1 VKNSNRSCLDV
12 GGGKKWYWSQR
23 SLQQELQGIGQVNSG
38 PVSQMPSSVVAC
50 FTAVPF
56 EFSRVRPLMPTK
68 SFLPG
73 LILVF
78 CAVPSLCSV
87 AAERSAPAQSNSAST
102 TLIETASRQYENG
115 QLDQAAATLERAL
128 HIQPNNPA
136 TLHYLGV
143 LRLQQGQYQQ
153 AETLAARS
161 NIRVGRNVEL
171 RNRNFQ
177 LIQAAQQAQ
186 SSGTPPNAKE
196 DVVAV
201 QKGLE
206 EEAQRRREAEVA
218 VAEQSTPDTG
228 NDAGNLARAEAYRG
242 LDAPSAGRAGPEGKL
257 QMANVEPERAYAE
270 VEIPRGHMPRPGKC
284 RIWFPDRPAGHQPA
298 PGKCKKLR
306 HRVPPGAYLVRG

>member
-1 VKNSNRSCLDV
+1 MT
-12 GGGKKWYWSQR
+12 
-23 SLQQELQGIGQVNSG
+23 I
-38 PVSQMPSSVVAC
+38 
-50 FTAVPF
+50 
-56 EFSRVRPLMPTK
+56 K
-68 SFLPG
+68 SFPPS

-78 CAVPSLCSV
+78 CAVASLCSV
-87 AAERSAPAQSNSAST
+87 AAERRAPAQSNSAST
-102 TLIETASRQYENG
+102 TLIETASRQYELG
-115 QLDQAAATLERAL
+115 ELDQAAASLERAL

-186 SSGTPPNAKE
+186 ASNTPPNARE
-196 DVVAV
+196 NQVAV

-206 EEAQRRREAEVA
+206 EETQRRRAAEMA
-218 VAEQSTPDTG
+218 VVEQSPPDPG
-228 NDAGNLARAEAYRG
+228 RDARNFARATADQA
-242 LDAPSAGRAGPEGKL
+242 LDSPTAGRPRPEGAL
-257 QMANVEPERAYAE
+257 QRASVEPAPAYDG
-270 VEIPRGHMPRPGKC
+270 VEIPRGHLPPPGKC
-284 RIWFPDRPAGHQPA
+284 RIWFPDRPPGHQPK

-306 HRVPPGAYLVRG
+306 DRVPPGAYLVLG

>member
-1 VKNSNRSCLDV
+1 
-12 GGGKKWYWSQR
+12 
-23 SLQQELQGIGQVNSG
+23 
-38 PVSQMPSSVVAC
+38 MPN
-50 FTAVPF
+50 
-56 EFSRVRPLMPTK
+56 K

-73 LILVF
+73 LILAF
-78 CAVPSLCSV
+78 CAVVPLGSFG
-87 AAERSAPAQSNSAST
+87 AERRAPSQSNSAST

-161 NIRVGRNVEL
+161 NLRVGRNVEL

-177 LIQAAQQAQ
+177 LIQAAQQANA
-186 SSGTPPNAKE
+186 SGTSPNARE
-196 DVVAV
+196 DLIAL

-206 EEAQRRREAEVA
+206 EEAQRRRGAELQVA
-218 VAEQSTPDTG
+218 SVKPPP
-228 NDAGNLARAEAYRG
+228 AY
-242 LDAPSAGRAGPEGKL
+242 D
-257 QMANVEPERAYAE
+257 E
-270 VEIPRGHMPRPGKC
+270 VEIPRGQWPPPGKC
-284 RIWFPDRPAGHQPA
+284 RIWFPDRPPGHQPA

-306 HRVPPGAYLVRG
+306 DRVPSGAYLVRG

>member
-1 VKNSNRSCLDV
+1 
-12 GGGKKWYWSQR
+12 
-23 SLQQELQGIGQVNSG
+23 
-38 PVSQMPSSVVAC
+38 
-50 FTAVPF
+50 
-56 EFSRVRPLMPTK
+56 MPTK
-68 SFLPG
+68 NFLPG
-73 LILVF
+73 LILAF
-78 CAVPSLCSV
+78 CAVASLCSV
-87 AAERSAPAQSNSAST
+87 AAERRVPAQSNNAST

-161 NIRVGRNVEL
+161 NLRVGRNVAL

-186 SSGTPPNAKE
+186 ASGAPPNAKE
-196 DVVAV
+196 DLVAV

-206 EEAQRRREAEVA
+206 EETQRRRKAEMA
-218 VAEQSTPDTG
+218 VFEQSNPDTG
-228 NDAGNLARAEAYRG
+228 RDAGNFAGAETDR
-242 LDAPSAGRAGPEGKL
+242 LSDAPAAGRAEPEGQL
-257 QMANVEPERAYAE
+257 QMVNVEPEPAYTE
-270 VEIPRGHMPRPGKC
+270 VEIPRGHMPPPGKC
-284 RIWFPDRPAGHQPA
+284 RIWFPDRPPGHQPA

-306 HRVPPGAYLVRG
+306 HRVPSGAYLVHG

>member
-1 VKNSNRSCLDV
+1 
-12 GGGKKWYWSQR
+12 
-23 SLQQELQGIGQVNSG
+23 
-38 PVSQMPSSVVAC
+38 
-50 FTAVPF
+50 
-56 EFSRVRPLMPTK
+56 MPTK

-73 LILVF
+73 LILAF
-78 CAVPSLCSV
+78 CAVASLCSV
-87 AAERSAPAQSNSAST
+87 AAERRAPSQSNSAST

-161 NIRVGRNVEL
+161 NMRVGRNVEL

-186 SSGTPPNAKE
+186 ASGTPANAKE
-196 DVVAV
+196 DLVAV
-201 QKGLE
+201 QKGLQE
-206 EEAQRRREAEVA
+206 ESQRHREADMA
-218 VAEQSTPDTG
+218 FAEQSTADNG
-228 NDAGNLARAEAYRG
+228 RDAGNFARATAERVSVSPAASGPRSEGETQAAFVPPAPAYG
-242 LDAPSAGRAGPEGKL
+242 
-257 QMANVEPERAYAE
+257 E
-270 VEIPRGHMPRPGKC
+270 VEIPRGHLPPPGKC
-284 RIWFPDRPAGHQPA
+284 RIWFPDRPPGHQPA

-306 HRVPPGAYLVRG
+306 HRVPPGAYLVHG

>member
-1 VKNSNRSCLDV
+1 
-12 GGGKKWYWSQR
+12 
-23 SLQQELQGIGQVNSG
+23 
-38 PVSQMPSSVVAC
+38 
-50 FTAVPF
+50 
-56 EFSRVRPLMPTK
+56 MPTK

-78 CAVPSLCSV
+78 CAVASFCSV
-87 AAERSAPAQSNSAST
+87 AAERRAPAQSNSAST

-161 NIRVGRNVEL
+161 NMRVGRNVEL

-186 SSGTPPNAKE
+186 ASGTPPNAKE
-196 DVVAV
+196 DLAAA
-201 QKGLE
+201 QKGLQ
-206 EEAQRRREAEVA
+206 EEAQRRREAEMA

-228 NDAGNLARAEAYRG
+228 RDTGNFASAETGRDS
-242 LDAPSAGRAGPEGKL
+242 DAPTTGRARSEGKL
-257 QMANVEPERAYAE
+257 QMANVEPEPAYGE
-270 VEIPRGHMPRPGKC
+270 VEIPRGHLPPPGKC
-284 RIWFPDRPAGHQPA
+284 RIWFPDRPPGHQPA

-306 HRVPPGAYLVRG
+306 YRVPSGAYLVHG

>member
-1 VKNSNRSCLDV
+1 
-12 GGGKKWYWSQR
+12 
-23 SLQQELQGIGQVNSG
+23 
-38 PVSQMPSSVVAC
+38 
-50 FTAVPF
+50 
-56 EFSRVRPLMPTK
+56 MPTK
-68 SFLPG
+68 SFLSG
-73 LILVF
+73 LILAY
-78 CAVPSLCSV
+78 CAVASLCSV
-87 AAERSAPAQSNSAST
+87 AAERRAPAQSNSAST

-161 NIRVGRNVEL
+161 NLRVGRNVAL

-186 SSGTPPNAKE
+186 ASGTPPNAKE
-196 DVVAV
+196 DLVAV

-206 EEAQRRREAEVA
+206 EETQRRRDAEMA
-218 VAEQSTPDTG
+218 VVEQSTPDTG
-228 NDAGNLARAEAYRG
+228 RDAGNFAGAETG
-242 LDAPSAGRAGPEGKL
+242 GVSDAPAAGRAGPEGKL
-257 QMANVEPERAYAE
+257 QMANVESERAYAE
-270 VEIPRGHMPRPGKC
+270 VEIPRGHMPPPGKC
-284 RIWFPDRPAGHQPA
+284 RIWFPDRPPGQQPA

-306 HRVPPGAYLVRG
+306 YRVPSGAYLVRG

>member
-1 VKNSNRSCLDV
+1 
-12 GGGKKWYWSQR
+12 
-23 SLQQELQGIGQVNSG
+23 
-38 PVSQMPSSVVAC
+38 
-50 FTAVPF
+50 
-56 EFSRVRPLMPTK
+56 MPTK
-68 SFLPG
+68 NYLPG
-73 LILVF
+73 LFLVL
-78 CAVPSLCSV
+78 CAAASFCSV
-87 AAERSAPAQSNSAST
+87 AAERRAPAQSNSAST

-186 SSGTPPNAKE
+186 SSSTPTNAKTDLVAGQKRVE
-196 DVVAV
+196 DET
-201 QKGLE
+201 L
-206 EEAQRRREAEVA
+206 RRRAAEMALVEQSTADTGRDASRFASAEVA
-218 VAEQSTPDTG
+218 QVS
-228 NDAGNLARAEAYRG
+228 
-242 LDAPSAGRAGPEGKL
+242 DAPVVGS
-257 QMANVEPERAYAE
+257 VEPERAYAGF
-270 VEIPRGHMPRPGKC
+270 EIPRGHRPPPGKC
-284 RIWFPDRPAGHQPA
+284 RIWFPDRPPGHQPA

-306 HRVPPGAYLVRG
+306 HRVPSGAYLVRG